1 MLVAWCHEHSLG
13 YRIVDDG
20 HRLVVDCVNRLDRAR
35 SRAENDGEVAGLLP
49 VLHAHLTEQF
59 EHEETLMRLTGS
71 AHLAEHAAE
80 HARMLEVLATIRDA
94 FTRGTSV
101 SGLLMLN
108 LVCFLVSHLR
118 GTDFAQFAGEAMQDA
133 A

>member
-1 MLVAWCHEHSLG
+1 MLVAWTQEHALG

-20 HRLVVDCVNRLDRAR
+20 HRLVVDCINRLDRAR

-49 VLHAHLTEQF
+49 MLEAHLAEQF
-59 EHEETLMRLTGS
+59 QHEEALMRLTNS
-71 AHLAEHAAE
+71 PRLAEHAAE
-80 HARMLEVLATIRDA
+80 HARVLDVLTTIRDA
-94 FTRGTSV
+94 FARGTGV
-101 SGLLMLN
+101 AGVLMLN

-118 GTDFAQFAGEAMQDA
+118 GTDFEEFAGAPLEDA